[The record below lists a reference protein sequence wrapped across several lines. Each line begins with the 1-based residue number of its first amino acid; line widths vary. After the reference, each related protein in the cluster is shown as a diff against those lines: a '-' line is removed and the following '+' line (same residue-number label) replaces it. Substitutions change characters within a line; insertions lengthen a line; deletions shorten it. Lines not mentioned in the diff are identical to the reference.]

1 MHWGVEFEEG
11 KIYQISDFFEQQVE
25 VITEYDTYY
34 QMRKSLEIVL
44 AKDQVSLTDPRVVD
58 FFDQVES
65 LRRKFSKKITLP
77 FVSIYSENKSLHTFC
92 TLNDKDISE
101 KYNIVLKP
109 NGEIPFVNTA
119 TTLYKNFDYISDI
132 RNNKL
137 NDLGIG

>member
-34 QMRKSLEIVL
+34 QMITLRASSSLGYGGSYDVFLDHI
-44 AKDQVSLTDPRVVD
+44 
-58 FFDQVES
+58 ES
-65 LRRKFSKKITLP
+65 LHRKFSKKITLP

-109 NGEIPFVNTA
+109 NGEIPFANTV